1 VRWTNLPKIIKIS
14 LFGQNYSKIIKKD
27 GRFETQCSR
36 LVVVVVVV
44 AAAGR
49 QIARPTKAKPKTHFH
64 DVSLDGFLKK
74 RPPVIIK
81 VHFGVKVGN
90 QSF

>member
-1 VRWTNLPKIIKIS
+1 MAVSAIVPSVLYSPAPHNKRDGTIS
-14 LFGQNYSKIIKKD
+14 AA
-27 GRFETQCSR
+27 SR
-36 LVVVVVVV
+36 
-44 AAAGR
+44 
-49 QIARPTKAKPKTHFH
+49 
-64 DVSLDGFLKK
+64 VSLDGFLKK